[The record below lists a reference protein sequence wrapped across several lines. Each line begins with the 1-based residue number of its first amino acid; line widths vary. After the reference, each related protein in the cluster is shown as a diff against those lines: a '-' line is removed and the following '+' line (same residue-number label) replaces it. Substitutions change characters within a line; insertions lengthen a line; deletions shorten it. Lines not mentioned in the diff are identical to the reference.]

1 VLRLRARA
9 FTVYDG
15 AGQKIELL
23 DQFADLKE
31 GESGSIQVY
40 YRVNGQDIPL
50 RVCAMRKD
58 QDSERAGL
66 ERLTKTKQRK
76 KHGDRQNGYW
86 RYTG

>member
-1 VLRLRARA
+1 VRA

-15 AGQKIELL
+15 SGQKIELL

-40 YRVNGQDIPL
+40 CRVNGQDIPV
-50 RVCAMRKD
+50 RVCALRKD

-76 KHGDRQNGYW
+76 KHGEPVSDLQ
-86 RYTG
+86 